1 MTDSSVLAPL
11 WLLLLLLMLLQQL
24 LLLPLP
30 QLLPLP
36 PLLLLPQLQQE
47 EVEEAQS
54 NHQERHHLLTLEP
67 LAPLQEAWAQRPRWK
82 LRRPRQGLP
91 RLRQLPGSPQ
101 PGP

>member
-1 MTDSSVLAPL
+1 MLVPL

-54 NHQERHHLLTLEP
+54 NHQERHHPTTLP
-67 LAPLQEAWAQRPRWK
+67 LAPLQEAWAQRPRWRV
-82 LRRPRQGLP
+82 RRPR
-91 RLRQLPGSPQ
+91 
-101 PGP
+101 